1 VAWWQALLI
10 ALGILALV
18 WGACV
23 AVLVVV
29 GRRDWAV
36 ALARFIP
43 DCVVLVRRLLA
54 DERVPRSRKVAIW
67 ALLAYLA
74 MPIDLVPDVIPIAGQ
89 LDDVVVVALVLR
101 LVLRGGGRELL
112 DELWPG
118 PPESLAVVTRAA
130 FG

>member
-1 VAWWQALLI
+1 VAWWHALLI
-10 ALGILALV
+10 ALGILVLV

-23 AVLVVV
+23 AALVVV

-112 DELWPG
+112 AELWPG